1 MISDSA
7 RGIALWLLVIAA
19 LLYGIVNTL
28 TNVVHLFS

>member
-7 RGIALWLLVIAA
+7 RGIALWFLVIAA

-28 TNVVHLFS
+28 TNVVHLFN